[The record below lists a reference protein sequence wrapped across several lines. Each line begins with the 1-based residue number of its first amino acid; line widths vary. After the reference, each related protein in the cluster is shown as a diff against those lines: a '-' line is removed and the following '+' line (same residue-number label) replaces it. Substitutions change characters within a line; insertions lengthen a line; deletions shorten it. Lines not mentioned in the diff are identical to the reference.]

1 MDNLERL
8 QKLTGSQDE
17 PLLMEL
23 LQEAKEA
30 ILDARFPYG
39 NWPDELE
46 PRYRGLQVQIAEA
59 MFDKIGGKYETSHTE
74 NGVTRTWGSEAIPK
88 ELLARITPICGI
100 VR

>member
-8 QKLTGSQDE
+8 KKLTDCQDE
-17 PLLMEL
+17 DLLIEL

-30 ILDARFPYG
+30 ILDTRFPYG

-46 PRYRGLQVQIAEA
+46 PRYIGLQVQIAEA

-88 ELLARITPICGI
+88 ELLARVTPVCGI